1 MLKRIEE
8 KIVAGGEIS
17 PEDAAY
23 VSSIPGPEVF
33 DLFAAANRIRNLFRG
48 NRIDICAIVNAKSG
62 ACPED
67 CAYCSQSS
75 RSSSE
80 VPVFPLADK
89 EVVLEKAA
97 EAKRGGAKRFCIVTS
112 GRKVTHAEIRKIA
125 DMVSGV
131 RAMGLLPCATLG
143 LLNRAEL
150 LLLKNAGLERFHHN
164 IETSERFFP
173 NICTTHTYRQK
184 LETITAVKSV
194 GLSLCSG
201 GILGLGE
208 TWQDRIDI
216 GMALREIGPDSV
228 PLNFLIPI
236 RGTRLESRNPLE
248 SVEALKII
256 SLFRFLLPGREVRVC
271 GGRAQ
276 TLGQF
281 NSFVFLAGAD
291 GILSGNYLTT
301 SGRCFEDDIRLIRQQ
316 GFEISGT
323 TS

>member
-173 NICTTHTYRQK
+173 NICTTHTYGQK
-184 LETITAVKSV
+184 LETISAVKSV

-236 RGTRLESRNPLE
+236 KGTRLESRNPLE

-316 GFEISGT
+316 GLEISWI

>member
-23 VSSIPGPEVF
+23 VSSIPGPAVF

-75 RSSSE
+75 MSSSE

-150 LLLKNAGLERFHHN
+150 LSLKNAGLERFHHN

-316 GFEISGT
+316 GLEISGT

>member
-150 LLLKNAGLERFHHN
+150 LSLKNAGLERFHHN

-316 GFEISGT
+316 GLEISGT

>member
-173 NICTTHTYRQK
+173 NICTTHTYGQK
-184 LETITAVKSV
+184 LETISAVKSV

-236 RGTRLESRNPLE
+236 KGTRLESRNPLE

-316 GFEISGT
+316 GLEISGI